1 MKRVINLIIIGF
13 EMLADGKAALLTK
26 ISKENP
32 SANGVH
38 VITEGQLRRICLRT
52 LGVFNPIA
60 LKHFIELSNGG
71 ARLAIDAEDCK
82 TGESFEKANG
92 EKGTYT
98 KDWTKY
104 SNHSVK
110 LSSVATMKLGELSIA
125 ASFNQAAQEYTAPRV
140 VKQVAEVEKEADP
153 EI

>member
-26 ISKENP
+26 VSKENP

-71 ARLAIDAEDCK
+71 ARLSIDAEDCK

-110 LSSVATMKLGELSIA
+110 LSTVATMKLGELSIA
-125 ASFNQAAQEYTAPRV
+125 ASFANAAQDYSAPR
-140 VKQVAEVEKEADP
+140 VKQVAEPVEKDEEP
-153 EI
+153 TV